1 MPIVIISFH
10 PHFMA
15 HATSMMTTL
24 TSKNR
29 SRGFLGSG
37 ITALEKRLMLAADV
51 GQVAAPVAETGASDC
66 AVGSSPVLVF
76 IDATI
81 EGLDVLCEGL
91 APTSELV
98 LLDPSRPLLQQIN
111 DNVVNRSGI
120 AELHVVTHGEPGSLR
135 LGSQLVDVGSLIALD
150 GTLRNWRSHITG
162 NADIILYGCNVGA
175 GSAGN
180 EFLVELAALTGADVA
195 ASTDRTGASRGNGD
209 WEMEVAIGQV
219 DATLAFS
226 SDSQSR
232 YRHTLDVTVT
242 AFGST
247 GEEEFELL
255 IDGDVVASWRAT
267 LEESEYTYVTDQALT
282 PDRVA
287 VRFVNDLYR
296 PLENIDRNLVV
307 DKVSIDGVIFESESD
322 QTYSTGTYLAQD
334 RITPGFGRGDTLH
347 ANGRF
352 QYGGVT
358 SSDLVE
364 ALGGQWSSTTGPMT
378 LFAGDDQSLLVGPSA
393 VPTVAWRFL
402 DVKAGDAIEVNASA
416 ALVTSGAQPTDVSA
430 VFGVDFYDRNGTKIG
445 ESIGTFSLN
454 ELGQQTTINGIA
466 PEATVTSTA
475 WIVLFP
481 GSSGASATL
490 EVSDFTVTSQPSSR
504 DVTPPTATIV
514 TPTIT
519 IKTSNP
525 TPQTPLFTI
534 NLFDE
539 SGAAGI
545 RVASR
550 SFLVTSPSGQ
560 VSQGVIATGGDIS
573 EFVRSLG
580 VAIPRTGSSFAAGEY
595 TVSLS
600 EGAVSDAAGNVAP
613 TTTIGS
619 FTVVL
624 DDSPVTPNDTTAPT
638 VRLTTSTVTSASN
651 QFSVLASDTQSPLRF
666 GGGDIQVL
674 ASDGRTVSVIG
685 IAGGPGSTDRD
696 LFQLFAINDTSIT
709 PGIYSVFAND
719 RYVLDINNNANRREL
734 IGTFEY
740 ISDVIA
746 LS

>member
-1 MPIVIISFH
+1 
-10 PHFMA
+10 
-15 HATSMMTTL
+15 
-24 TSKNR
+24 
-29 SRGFLGSG
+29 
-37 ITALEKRLMLAADV
+37 MLAADV
-51 GQVAAPVAETGASDC
+51 GPAAAPAAETGASDC
-66 AVGSSPVLVF
+66 AVASSPVLVF

-81 EGLDVLCEGL
+81 EGLDVLCEDL
-91 APTSELV
+91 PPTSELV

-111 DNVVNRSGI
+111 DNVMSRSGI
-120 AELHVVTHGEPGSLR
+120 AELHVITHGEPGSLR
-135 LGSQLVDVGSLIALD
+135 LGSQNVDVDSLVALD
-150 GTLRNWRSHITG
+150 GSLRNWRDHLTG
-162 NADIILYGCNVGA
+162 NADIILYGCNAGA
-175 GSAGN
+175 GRVGN
-180 EFLVELAALTGADVA
+180 EFLAKLAALTGADVA
-195 ASTDRTGASRGNGD
+195 ASDDRTGTARGNGD

-219 DATLAFS
+219 DAALVIS
-226 SDSQSR
+226 SRSQSR
-232 YRHTLDVTVT
+232 YQHTLDVTVT

-255 IDGDVVASWRAT
+255 IDGGVVASWRAT
-267 LEESEYTYVTDQALT
+267 LEQREYTYVTDQALT

-307 DKVSIDGVIFESESD
+307 DKISIDGVIFESESD

-334 RITPGFGRGDTLH
+334 RVTPGFGRGDTLH
-347 ANGRF
+347 TNGRF

-358 SSDLVE
+358 STDLIE
-364 ALGGQWSSTTGPMT
+364 ALGGRWSSTTGPTT
-378 LFAGDDQSLLVGPSA
+378 LSAGDDQSLLVGPSA
-393 VPTVAWRFL
+393 IPTVAWRFI
-402 DVKAGDAIEVNASA
+402 DVQAGDAVEVNASA
-416 ALVTSGAQPTDVSA
+416 AVVTGGTVPTDVAA
-430 VFGVDFYDRNGTKIG
+430 VFGIDFYDRNGTKIG

-490 EVSDFTVTSQPSSR
+490 EVSDFTVTTQPSSR

-519 IKTSNP
+519 IKTSSA
-525 TPQTPLFTI
+525 TPQTPLFTVH
-534 NLFDE
+534 LFDE

-545 RVASR
+545 RAASR

-560 VSQGVIATGGDIS
+560 VSQGVILTGGDIS

-580 VAIPRTGSSFAAGEY
+580 VSVPRTGSSFAAGEY
-595 TVSLS
+595 TVSLI
-600 EGAVSDAAGNVAP
+600 EGAVSDAAGNTAP
-613 TTTIGS
+613 ATTIGS

-624 DDSPVTPNDTTAPT
+624 DDSPVTPTDTTPPT
-638 VRLTTSTVTSASN
+638 VRLVTSTVTSASN
-651 QFSVLASDTQSPLRF
+651 QFSVLANDTQSPVRF
-666 GGGDIQVL
+666 GGGGIQVF
-674 ASDGRTVSVIG
+674 ASDGRNISVRG
-685 IAGGPGSTDRD
+685 IAGGPGSTDRE
-696 LFQLFAINDTSIT
+696 LFQLFAITDPSIT

-740 ISDVIA
+740 ITDVSA